1 MGGQPTGL
9 LDNTLY
15 ENTSIHMYVQC
26 HEAHQVNIYAHDIN
40 DASNTSAHNYYKHVL
55 CTYTPVGD
63 DLLTTGSIGTFSSV
77 SDTSHNLHSHR
88 V

>member
-15 ENTSIHMYVQC
+15 ENMCIHMYVQC
-26 HEAHQVNIYAHDIN
+26 QEAHQVNIYAHDIN
-40 DASNTSAHNYYKHVL
+40 DASNTSADITNTCYAHSI
-55 CTYTPVGD
+55 PMGD

-77 SDTSHNLHSHR
+77 SNTSHNFHSYR